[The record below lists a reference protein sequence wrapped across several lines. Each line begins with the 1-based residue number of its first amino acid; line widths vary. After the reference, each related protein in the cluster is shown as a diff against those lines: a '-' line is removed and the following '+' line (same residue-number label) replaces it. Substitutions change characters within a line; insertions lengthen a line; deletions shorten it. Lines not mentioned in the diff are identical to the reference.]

1 MAFTCSDCSET
12 FGSAGGVTQHV
23 ALHHRR
29 CAQCN
34 DQFKSLDALRE
45 HIHADH

>member
-1 MAFTCSDCSET
+1 MAYTCTECDAS

-29 CAQCN
+29 CALCD
-34 DQFKSLDALRE
+34 DQFETLDELRS
-45 HIHADH
+45 HVHADH